1 MYLPKT
7 EQEERGERESEP
19 ERERER
25 ERSSPALTPGRC
37 PVDAPA
43 VAAREQL
50 GVEDLAQG
58 HLISS

>member
-19 ERERER
+19 ERER

>member
-7 EQEERGERESEP
+7 EREERGERESEP
-19 ERERER
+19 ERER